1 MKLLKLT
8 FLIAC
13 LSFSFNLKAQT
24 AFWSYD
30 ANDGQLDIPLQC
42 DGQFDETRGGVFL
55 PTPDE
60 LYDYGESFLLEK
72 GKEKNS
78 AAYCFLSAALQ
89 GHVGAQYRLAQM
101 YNKGIVFPQNDLAAY
116 KWSFLAALHGHK
128 KAEQMALTLEQLL
141 STTDIDMATQSIQSV
156 LPSLTQK
163 KTDSLAALSQ
173 ELDAKKEKLE
183 KINKEIDDMLGI
195 KFVPPEIKTPEVSE
209 DIVTEKS
216 KKKSKT
222 VHFTEKD
229 RM

>member
-1 MKLLKLT
+1 MKFLKLT
-8 FLIAC
+8 LFIVC
-13 LSFSFNLKAQT
+13 CYVSINLKAQT

-30 ANDGQLDIPLQC
+30 ANGEQLDIPLQC

-72 GKEKNS
+72 GKEKNN

-89 GHVGAQYRLAQM
+89 GHVDAQYRLAQM
-101 YNKGIVFPQNDLAAY
+101 YNKGIVFLQNDLAAY
-116 KWSFLAALHGHK
+116 KWAFLAALHGHK

-141 STTDIDMATQSIQSV
+141 STTDIDMATQSIQAI
-156 LPSLTQK
+156 LPSLTQR
-163 KTDSLAALSQ
+163 KTDSLAVLSQ
-173 ELDAKKEKLE
+173 ELDKKKAKLE

-195 KFVPPEIKTPEVSE
+195 KFVAPEVKVPEPMLGAKNKSQNTSTTHFSE
-209 DIVTEKS
+209 S
-216 KKKSKT
+216 
-222 VHFTEKD
+222 D

>member
-8 FLIAC
+8 FLICC
-13 LSFSFNLKAQT
+13 LSISLNLKAQT
-24 AFWSYD
+24 AFWSFD

-72 GKEKNS
+72 GKEQNN

-89 GHVGAQYRLAQM
+89 GHIDAQYRLAQM
-101 YNKGIVFPQNDLAAY
+101 YNKGIVFPQNDLASY
-116 KWSFLAALHGHK
+116 KWAFLAALHGHK

-141 STTDIDMATQSIQSV
+141 STTDIDMATQSIQEI
-156 LPSLTQK
+156 LPTLTQK
-163 KTDSLAALSQ
+163 KTDSLMALTQ
-173 ELDAKKEKLE
+173 ELDNKKAELE
-183 KINKEIDDMLGI
+183 QINKEIDDMLGI
-195 KFVPPEIKTPEVSE
+195 KFVPPEIKVPES
-209 DIVTEKS
+209 DTLTEKS
-216 KKKSKT
+216 EKT
-222 VHFTEKD
+222 TGSSYFSEKD